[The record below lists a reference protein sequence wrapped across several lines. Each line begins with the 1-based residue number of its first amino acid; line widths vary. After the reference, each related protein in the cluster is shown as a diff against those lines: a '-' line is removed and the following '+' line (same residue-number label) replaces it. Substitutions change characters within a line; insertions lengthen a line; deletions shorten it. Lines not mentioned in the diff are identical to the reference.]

1 MDIDAASGDAAL
13 RFAFAGVNQWN
24 TRNEPGTNNYQIFE
38 LGGGGER
45 FQIQDATGNIG
56 IGGISPGYRLDVR
69 HGGATGIHV
78 VSTATFSVVD
88 IDAASGDA
96 ALRFQRAGV
105 NQWNTRNNPATN
117 DYQIF
122 ELGGGGE
129 RLRINDGTGK
139 VVISG
144 DLDVVGTLTKGAG
157 AFKIDHPLDPAN
169 KYLVHSFVESP
180 DMMNIYNGNIV
191 TDASGK
197 ATVQLPDYF
206 EALNME
212 FRYQLTVI
220 GAFEQAIVNKEVSNN
235 QFEIATSKPN
245 VKVSWQ
251 VTGIRHDAYAE
262 KNRIPNTV
270 EKEAKNKGKYLSP
283 ESFNM
288 PKTAQ
293 IGYSPEPVVSS
304 LNDVKPVD
312 RKAVDPSSLSGGS
325 LNYTA
330 PTTVTN
336 KPVDNSGSVAN
347 MEPTKAVVKPVD
359 NSGSVAPKVET
370 NKIEVKPVETKGTSI
385 ETMPVKPKPVEQ
397 KKSTVPEST
406 KTD

>member
-1 MDIDAASGDAAL
+1 MCSSDLDAA
-13 RFAFAGVNQWN
+13 N
-24 TRNEPGTNNYQIFE
+24 
-38 LGGGGER
+38 
-45 FQIQDATGNIG
+45 
-56 IGGISPGYRLDVR
+56 
-69 HGGATGIHV
+69 
-78 VSTATFSVVD
+78 
-88 IDAASGDA
+88 GDA
-96 ALRFQRAGV
+96 ALRFQKAGIS
-105 NQWNTRNNPATN
+105 QWNIRNNPSNN
-117 DYQIF
+117 DLQFF
-122 ELGGGGE
+122 ETGGGGE
-129 RLRINDGTGK
+129 RMRIEDGTGN
-139 VVISG
+139 VNISTN
-144 DLDVVGTLTKGAG
+144 LNVVGTISKGAG

-169 KYLVHSFVESP
+169 KYLLHSFVESP

-220 GAFEQAIVNKEVSNN
+220 GAFAQAIVNKEVSNN
-235 QFEIATSKPN
+235 KFEIATNQPN
-245 VKVSWQ
+245 IKVSWQ

-336 KPVDNSGSVAN
+336 KPVDNSGSVA
-347 MEPTKAVVKPVD
+347 
-359 NSGSVAPKVET
+359 PKVET